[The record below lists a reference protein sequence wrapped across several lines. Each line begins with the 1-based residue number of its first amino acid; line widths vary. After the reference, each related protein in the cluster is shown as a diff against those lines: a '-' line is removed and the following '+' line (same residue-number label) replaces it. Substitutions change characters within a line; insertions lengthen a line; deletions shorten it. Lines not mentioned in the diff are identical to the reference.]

1 MFSLILKA
9 KAAQIF
15 TYNIYKKLFLKNVSI
30 SVSTLLRT
38 FQKKGNWSSIFCK
51 GVSKWMQM
59 VNIWIKL
66 SNQQAAIFANKT
78 GILTAEH
85 LLQGKL

>member
-15 TYNIYKKLFLKNVSI
+15 TYTIYKKLFLKNVSI

-38 FQKKGNWSSIFCK
+38 FQKRETDR
-51 GVSKWMQM
+51 VY
-59 VNIWIKL
+59 
-66 SNQQAAIFANKT
+66 FAKV
-78 GILTAEH
+78 
-85 LLQGKL
+85 